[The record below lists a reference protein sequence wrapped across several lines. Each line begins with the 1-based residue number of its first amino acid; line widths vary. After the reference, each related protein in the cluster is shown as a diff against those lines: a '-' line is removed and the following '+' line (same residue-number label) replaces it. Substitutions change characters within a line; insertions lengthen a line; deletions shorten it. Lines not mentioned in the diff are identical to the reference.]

1 VAAVTVLREYRPG
14 LQAER
19 TLLSWDRT
27 ALAVLS
33 NGAVL
38 LLRNLDRNDVLR
50 IAAASVAAVVA
61 LLAAYLGRLRA
72 RQIRGASHSRHVVHA
87 GPAMVSLALGVLAL
101 GLLDL
106 ATIVAG

>member
-1 VAAVTVLREYRPG
+1 VTVLREDRPG

-27 ALAVLS
+27 ALAVLT

-38 LLRNLDRNDVLR
+38 LMRNLNSDDVLR
-50 IAAASVAAVVA
+50 IAAASVAAAVA

-72 RQIRGASHSRHVVHA
+72 GQITGAARGRHVITA
-87 GPAMVSLALGVLAL
+87 APALLSLALGVLAL
-101 GLLDL
+101 GALDL
-106 ATIVAG
+106 ATILAG

>member
-1 VAAVTVLREYRPG
+1 VTTTLREDRPG

-33 NGAVL
+33 NGAL
-38 LLRNLDRNDVLR
+38 LLVRNLDRGDVLR
-50 IAAASVAAVVA
+50 IAAAAVAAVMA

-72 RQIRGASHSRHVVHA
+72 VQIVGAAHRRRVPTA
-87 GPAMVSLALGVLAL
+87 GPALVSLALGVLAL
-101 GLLDL
+101 GFLDL
-106 ATIVAG
+106 ATILTG

>member
-1 VAAVTVLREYRPG
+1 MSVLREDRPG

-27 ALAVLS
+27 ALAVLT

-38 LLRNLDRNDVLR
+38 LVRNLNSDDVLR
-50 IAAASVAAVVA
+50 MAGASVAAAVA

-72 RQIRGASHSRHVVHA
+72 QQIAGAGRSRHVVHA
-87 GPAMVSLALGVLAL
+87 GPAMVALTLGVLAL

>member
-1 VAAVTVLREYRPG
+1 VSVLREDRAG

-33 NGAVL
+33 NGAL
-38 LLRNLDRNDVLR
+38 LLVRNLDRDDVLR
-50 IAAASVAAVVA
+50 IAAAAVAAIVA

-72 RQIRGASHSRHVVHA
+72 EQIIGAAQHRHVVSA
-87 GPAMVSLALGVLAL
+87 GPAMLTLTLGVLAL
-101 GLLDL
+101 GSLDL
-106 ATIVAG
+106 VTILTG